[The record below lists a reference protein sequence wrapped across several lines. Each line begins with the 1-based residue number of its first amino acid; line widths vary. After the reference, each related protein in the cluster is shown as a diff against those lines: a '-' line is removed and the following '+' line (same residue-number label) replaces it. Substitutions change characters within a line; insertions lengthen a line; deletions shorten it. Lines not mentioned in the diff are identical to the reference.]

1 MDRAK
6 LNHSKVV
13 IDNLDDRQLNNSL
26 SSLKIEE
33 DEWLTTK
40 EAAQYLG
47 LSEAVLRNMTSNGS
61 IPYYKLGR
69 SNRYNRSELRQLLF
83 SNKKGAIYGN

>member
-1 MDRAK
+1 MNHDK
-6 LNHSKVV
+6 LAYLRVE
-13 IDNLDDRQLNNSL
+13 IDNHDSTQLKTHS

-40 EAAQYLG
+40 EAARYLG

-61 IPYYKLGR
+61 VPYYKLGR
-69 SNRYNRSELRQLLF
+69 SNRYNRNELKQLLF